1 MAWDDNRPMR
11 KDQSPRP
18 VLWLCLAGL
27 LACLGYFLS
36 EAWLLSFDLGFPL
49 DDSWIH
55 LQFARNLANGNGL
68 SYNPGELVTGSTAPL
83 WTALLSLLFLLPGNI
98 VFWTKVLG
106 VALYL
111 GGIGATWRLARDL
124 GLGAGLAAL
133 AAGLTLATSWL
144 VWSALSGMEIPL
156 FILLYLWGMVL
167 QIRERAAP
175 ERPPLSFALFA
186 LASLARPEGLMLLG
200 LAFVDR
206 CLVFDREAGPG
217 GLRWRRPPF
226 ARLLGGAL
234 LAACALV
241 GTILFYRW
249 AGGSFLPT
257 TFAAKGAA
265 LRRWLPEVV
274 YVYSVFGVFL
284 STQPYMSLL
293 SGAGVLSLV
302 ERLGTPRDRG
312 LLPALWPI
320 AVPLVYSTISQPAGG
335 TALLGNFGRYYFPFF
350 PLLVLLGVLGLERA
364 AQAIGPRIAAGR
376 LRLPIGALLIALLFW
391 PTVAG
396 LVRGAGRYTQNVVNI
411 QDGDV
416 LVARWLATRLPPEAV
431 LAVND
436 IGAIGFLLP
445 NRLIDL
451 AGIATPEIRQEM
463 RRQARQGIPWEVT
476 VADEIARRRP
486 DYLVIFPAWFP
497 NLSRDPRFRP
507 IQMVEVKDNITLGD
521 GLIVVYATPWT
532 RYPLR
537 NAPPPPATLVPEERR
552 RTSPVDPM
560 DG

>member
-1 MAWDDNRPMR
+1 
-11 KDQSPRP
+11 
-18 VLWLCLAGL
+18 
-27 LACLGYFLS
+27 
-36 EAWLLSFDLGFPL
+36 
-49 DDSWIH
+49 
-55 LQFARNLANGNGL
+55 
-68 SYNPGELVTGSTAPL
+68 
-83 WTALLSLLFLLPGNI
+83 
-98 VFWTKVLG
+98 
-106 VALYL
+106 
-111 GGIGATWRLARDL
+111 
-124 GLGAGLAAL
+124 
-133 AAGLTLATSWL
+133 
-144 VWSALSGMEIPL
+144 MEIPL
-156 FILLYLWGMVL
+156 FILLYLWGIL
-167 QIRERAAP
+167 LHLRERADP
-175 ERPPLSFALFA
+175 RRPPLSFALLA
-186 LASLARPEGLMLLG
+186 LAALARPEGLMLLG

-206 CLVFDREAGPG
+206 CLAFSREGEAGE
-217 GLRWRRPPF
+217 LRWRRPPF

-234 LAACALV
+234 LAACALA
-241 GTILFYRW
+241 GPILFYRW

-265 LRRWLPEVV
+265 LRRWLPEIV

-293 SGAGVLSLV
+293 SGAGVLSLI

-350 PLLVLLGVLGLERA
+350 PLLVVLGVLGLERA

-376 LRLPIGALLIALLFW
+376 LRLPIGALLVALLLW

-396 LVRGAGRYTQNVVNI
+396 LVRGTGRYLQNVTNI

-416 LVARWLATRLPPEAV
+416 RIARWLAERLPPQAV

-451 AGIATPEIRQEM
+451 AGIATPEIRREM
-463 RRQARQGIPWEVT
+463 LRQSKHGIPWEVT
-476 VADEIARRRP
+476 VAAEIARRQP

-497 NLSRDPRFRP
+497 HLSQDPRFRP
-507 IQMVEVKDNITLGD
+507 VHMIEVKDNITLGD
-521 GLIVVYATPWT
+521 GLIMVYATPWT

-537 NAPPPPATLVPEERR
+537 
-552 RTSPVDPM
+552 
-560 DG
+560 GGG